1 MSILDMV
8 LLGVIGLILVVS
20 LLNPGGLLLAAT
32 IAALIISVRL
42 VAPWIG
48 DYYKEAHSGKVGRM
62 RAQQARQS
70 DEEGGR

>member
-42 VAPWIG
+42 VVPWVG

-70 DEEGGR
+70 DEESGR

>member
-8 LLGVIGLILVVS
+8 LLGIVGLIVLVS
-20 LLNPGGLLLAAT
+20 FKNPGGLLLASL

-42 VAPWIG
+42 VAPWVG
-48 DYYKEAHSGKVGRM
+48 DYYKQAHSGKVGRM
-62 RAQQARQS
+62 KAQQARQS